1 MIRSFRNSIHP
12 LLQHPSASK
21 WLLAAAVL
29 FRFAFLFASGHWKTE
44 EYWEYGEIA
53 RLLSEGR
60 GYSFPFVDEQLHF
73 LKDAWYPSALMP
85 PGYVFFLYPFLLI
98 QNIVI
103 RNLLLFSV
111 QIGLSAWAMLFSYRL
126 VKQKANVETAVVTLL
141 FLAFTPDLV
150 YASCSVGPTVWF
162 HFLLSLFLWAP
173 SGIKRPNFLFI
184 QFLSAGLL
192 VLMRSEALLFFVVYA
207 AWQLWKGYRF
217 QAAFLLMGIAL
228 ILSPWLFRNYREFGK
243 PVLSASAG
251 VNFYRG
257 NNPGEIGD
265 WPYTWSDTVLK
276 MRQNPATFEAKF
288 DSLAMHQ
295 SLNWIQQNPV
305 AWLSRMP
312 EKLVR
317 FWVIDWP
324 DPRTHSPLYWIPWFA
339 TFILGLV
346 GLRKKETRNH
356 FIPHLILLWVY
367 TLVILIFF
375 PQLRYLTLVKFF
387 WMPFA
392 AVAIMGWMKNGE
404 MKSE

>member
-1 MIRSFRNSIHP
+1 MHRFHRNSILP
-12 LLQHPSASK
+12 FLQHPTAWK
-21 WLLAAAVL
+21 WLLAAAML
-29 FRFAFLFASGHWKTE
+29 FRFAFLFASGLWKTE

-60 GYSFPFVDEQLHF
+60 GYSFPFVDEQLQF

-98 QNIVI
+98 QNVVI
-103 RNLLLFSV
+103 RNLLLFTV
-111 QIGLSAWAMLFSYRL
+111 QIGFSALAMWFSYRL
-126 VKQKANVETAVVTLL
+126 VKQKAGVETAVVTLL

-173 SGIKRPNFLFI
+173 SGMKQARLTFVQI
-184 QFLSAGLL
+184 LSAGLL
-192 VLMRSEALLFFVVYA
+192 VLMRSEVFLFFAVYA
-207 AWQLWKGYRF
+207 AWQWWNGYRL

-228 ILSPWLFRNYREFGK
+228 ILAPWLFRNYREFGK

-265 WPYTWSDTVLK
+265 WPYAWSDTVLK
-276 MRQNPATFEAKF
+276 MRKNPATFEGKF
-288 DSLAMHQ
+288 DSLAMLQ
-295 SLNWIQQNPV
+295 SLDWIQQNPGT
-305 AWLSRMP
+305 WLTRMP
-312 EKLVR
+312 EKLAR
-317 FWVIDWP
+317 FWIIDWP
-324 DPRTHSPLYWIPWFA
+324 DPRTHPPLYWIPWFA
-339 TFILGLV
+339 TFLLGLV
-346 GLRKKETRNH
+346 GLRNKEARNQ
-356 FIPHLILLWVY
+356 FFPHLILLAVY

-392 AVAIMGWMKNGE
+392 AVGILNWIKTGRTDPD
-404 MKSE
+404 